1 MLGVKVFFGKK
12 GVLSKIFQAGKLEKV
27 LKYGYHIHPE
37 ALKIIESLEEEKA
50 LEVLGSFFF
59 LKNRQPKKPRRRA
72 QFDDGKE
79 RYTLIFKKDVT
90 EKTANIT
97 LKEARKLSE
106 TATLE
111 RIREALFGKKFE
123 IEGVR
128 LNGGYFLV
136 KEIREV

>member
-1 MLGVKVFFGKK
+1 MLKC
-12 GVLSKIFQAGKLEKV
+12 
-27 LKYGYHIHPE
+27 
-37 ALKIIESLEEEKA
+37 
-50 LEVLGSFFF
+50 F